1 MYRSY
6 YKNVFKGFLYWAH
19 AICSKWYIKEE
30 TQFLLNVLVKNEHKR
45 TFLVNLV
52 IDHNSKEEINGSHH
66 YRNSKKIP
74 WVLNIGRKIKKKKK
88 FKKVNR
94 DITFRPEKNLQS
106 ILYQNKPKL
115 LSTSYP
121 KVYQLDCLC
130 NGRYIGKSKK
140 MYWRVALNISKTA

>member
-1 MYRSY
+1 MAATIT
-6 YKNVFKGFLYWAH
+6 G
-19 AICSKWYIKEE
+19 
-30 TQFLLNVLVKNEHKR
+30 T
-45 TFLVNLV
+45 
-52 IDHNSKEEINGSHH
+52 
-66 YRNSKKIP
+66 P
-74 WVLNIGRKIKKKKK
+74 RKSRGYLILDEKLKKKK

-115 LSTSYP
+115 LSTSHP

-140 MYWRVALNISKTA
+140 KVLTRCIEHQLDSMRGNWESSSH

>member
-1 MYRSY
+1 MAATIT
-6 YKNVFKGFLYWAH
+6 G
-19 AICSKWYIKEE
+19 
-30 TQFLLNVLVKNEHKR
+30 T
-45 TFLVNLV
+45 
-52 IDHNSKEEINGSHH
+52 
-66 YRNSKKIP
+66 P
-74 WVLNIGRKIKKKKK
+74 RKSRGYLILDEKLKKKKK

-140 MYWRVALNISKTA
+140 MY